1 MAIESGSGPNLQGSR
16 RSGSG
21 YENKLIKNI
30 SFLNLFLRDCI
41 CLLLNNIKILEET
54 KSQLVLS
61 KFLISLN
68 RATTLALAMG

>member
-54 KSQLVLS
+54 N
-61 KFLISLN
+61 FLISLN
-68 RATTLALAMG
+68 RATTLAMG